1 LHEGISA
8 PCYIDIPPSATNPFR
23 CTVSVPSILFFIF
36 MHLLHRGLKERI
48 KSGGWDSSEI
58 GMKNGISWSPVHIS
72 WGRAWLWPISG
83 KRHI

>member
-1 LHEGISA
+1 
-8 PCYIDIPPSATNPFR
+8 
-23 CTVSVPSILFFIF
+23 

-83 KRHI
+83 KGTFNRQYFIYFSKIYVKYTITTYLLFKH